1 MGHPVDQHID
11 YDVTT
16 ELGTEPNGVLER
28 ADGTTENSPL
38 SAREQNILE
47 TRAKKAIAIR
57 QACASRDVEAL
68 IRYATSEGGLLED
81 ELRQIAWPVLLRCD
95 DTFRDLNLAYSP
107 ELPHHGEE
115 DQVELDVNRS
125 FVYYP
130 KDVPVEEL
138 QTRKKELSNLI
149 TKVLREF
156 PMLCYFQGYHDIVQ
170 VLLLVLGEKKAL
182 PAVAQISL
190 FRIRDYMLPSLSPAV
205 KHLHLIP
212 AIIETTD
219 PGLRHHLG
227 NIQPFFA
234 LAATL
239 TLYAHDIQ
247 EYSNIARLFD
257 FLLAR
262 EPVVAIYLFAAMILS
277 RKKELLEI
285 PEDEPEMLHFTLSK
299 LPSPLDLDGHIL
311 RATQLFED
319 HPPESLPLGAWKQ
332 IPWCSVL
339 KTSRD
344 RYSNS
349 TVKDAVYLFD
359 KQSQQIRNEE
369 RKQKAL
375 GFLWKNR
382 RSLGS
387 IALAILVGAASIYVR
402 KKGLDSSIW
411 SYIGRIQK
419 TLHSWT

>member
-1 MGHPVDQHID
+1 MEDTAKEQD
-11 YDVTT
+11 YPGAEDMS
-16 ELGTEPNGVLER
+16 ESEE
-28 ADGTTENSPL
+28 SPGKL
-38 SAREQNILE
+38 KGEIEAKQMAQAEKAR
-47 TRAKKAIAIR
+47 AIR
-57 QACASRDVEAL
+57 KACAMRDVEAL
-68 IRYATSEGGLLED
+68 AVHATSAGGLLED
-81 ELRQIAWPVLLRCD
+81 DLRQIAWPILLRCD
-95 DTFRDLNLAYSP
+95 EQRQQFDMVPSN
-107 ELPHHGEE
+107 ELLRHADEE
-115 DQVELDVNRS
+115 QVELDVNRS

-130 KDVPVEEL
+130 KAPEEEML
-138 QTRKKELSNLI
+138 KKKKQLSNLI
-149 TKVLREF
+149 TQVLREY

-170 VLLLVLGEKKAL
+170 VLLLVLGEKQAL

-219 PGLRHHLG
+219 PELRRHLG
-227 NIQPFFA
+227 NIEPFFA

-247 EYSNIARLFD
+247 EYSNISRLFD

-299 LPSPLDLDGHIL
+299 LPCPLDLDGHIL
-311 RATQLFED
+311 HAARLFDD
-319 HPPESLPLGAWKQ
+319 HPPESLPLGAWKH

-344 RYSNS
+344 QHGKYTTSS
-349 TVKDAVYLFD
+349 AVYLFE
-359 KQSQQIRNEE
+359 KQSQQIRFEE
-369 RKQKAL
+369 RRKRAL
-375 GFLWKNR
+375 DFLWSHR
-382 RSLGS
+382 RSVGS
-387 IALAILVGAASIYVR
+387 VALAILVGAASFYIR
-402 KKGLDSSIW
+402 KKGLDTSTW
-411 SYIGRIQK
+411 SYVGRIQRAIQN
-419 TLHSWT
+419 WV

>member
-1 MGHPVDQHID
+1 
-11 YDVTT
+11 
-16 ELGTEPNGVLER
+16 
-28 ADGTTENSPL
+28 
-38 SAREQNILE
+38 
-47 TRAKKAIAIR
+47 
-57 QACASRDVEAL
+57 
-68 IRYATSEGGLLED
+68 
-81 ELRQIAWPVLLRCD
+81 
-95 DTFRDLNLAYSP
+95 
-107 ELPHHGEE
+107 
-115 DQVELDVNRS
+115 
-125 FVYYP
+125 
-130 KDVPVEEL
+130 
-138 QTRKKELSNLI
+138 
-149 TKVLREF
+149 
-156 PMLCYFQGYHDIVQ
+156 MLCYFQGYHDIVQ
-170 VLLLVLGEKKAL
+170 VLLLVLGDEKAL

-219 PGLRHHLG
+219 PELRQRLG

-257 FLLAR
+257 FLLAQ

-299 LPSPLDLDGHIL
+299 LPNPLDLDGHIL
-311 RATQLFED
+311 QSTRLFED
-319 HPPESLPLGAWKQ
+319 HPPESLPLGAWKR

-344 RYSNS
+344 RYRKS
-349 TVKDAVYLFD
+349 TVEDAVYLFD

-369 RKQKAL
+369 RRKQAVD
-375 GFLWKNR
+375 FLWSHR
-382 RSLGS
+382 RSVGS
-387 IALAILVGAASIYVR
+387 VALAILIGAASFYIR
-402 KKGLDSSIW
+402 KKGLDTYIW
-411 SYIGRIQK
+411 SYVGRVQK
-419 TLHSWT
+419 ALQHWI